1 MDDDLA
7 GLSRRELLAMAA
19 SMAMFVPLSLRE
31 VLAQTALRRTPEDIL
46 GPFYPAGTEPVSG
59 IDLTAGK
66 TGTAE
71 GKIVHLMGRVLN
83 EKGEPV
89 AGAKVEIWQANT
101 HGRYTHPSDANPAP
115 LDPNF
120 VGFGAQMT
128 DSEGRFRFKT
138 VKPGPY
144 PTGVDGWTRPPHI
157 HFEVSGRTD
166 RLVTQMYFPGEPLNE
181 KDQLLRR
188 IRPKEAVIAKLL
200 RPRADMEPDSVI
212 AAWDVVLARG

>member
-1 MDDDLA
+1 MDDDYA
-7 GLSRRELLAMAA
+7 GLSRRELLAVAA

-31 VLAQTALRRTPEDIL
+31 ALAQTALRRTPEDIL
-46 GPFYPAGTEPVSG
+46 GPFYPAGREPIRA

-66 TGTAE
+66 TGRAE
-71 GKIVHLMGRVLN
+71 GRMVHLMGRVLN

-101 HGRYTHPSDANPAP
+101 HGRYTHPNDSNPAP

-120 VGFGAQMT
+120 DGFGAQT
-128 DSEGRFRFKT
+128 SDAEGRFRFKT
-138 VKPGPY
+138 IKPGPY

-166 RLVTQMYFPGEPLNE
+166 RLVTQMYFPGEPLND

-188 IRPKEAVIAKLL
+188 IRPKETVIAKLL
-200 RPRADMEPDSVI
+200 PPAPDLEPHSVV